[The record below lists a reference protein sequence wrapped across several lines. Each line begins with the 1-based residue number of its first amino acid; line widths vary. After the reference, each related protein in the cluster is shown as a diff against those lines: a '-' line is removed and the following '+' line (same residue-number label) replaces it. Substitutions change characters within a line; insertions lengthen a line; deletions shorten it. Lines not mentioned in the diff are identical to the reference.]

1 MSTLVN
7 PNLITD
13 LQKFGGADI
22 NACFSC
28 GTCTATCVLA
38 DNDATFPRRFIR
50 LAQVGLA
57 DELVASKELW
67 TCYQCGLCTTNCP
80 TEADPAEFMATARRY
95 AIAHYD
101 KTRIA
106 RILYT
111 KPVIGSAIVIGAG
124 LFFALFFA
132 AVRGEQ
138 STTSLAFFDF
148 IPYPVIHTAGIVLM
162 VLVALFSLLGVGTL
176 ARDIARHDG
185 VTWSSLLG
193 SRAALGRTGRA
204 LWSSLGLESLGQKRY
219 REDCHDEVEVE
230 PLYRRRWLI
239 HALTIWGFLGLLAAT
254 TLNYVLDIAGIKA
267 TGTPVPIW
275 YPIRLLGTVAG
286 LALMYGVTWFMVNR
300 ARKEGVTFEHSKL
313 SDWLF
318 LVLLWFSG
326 FTGFV
331 IEAALYIEPVPAW
344 GYWIFLLHVAVAM
357 ELVLFLPFTKFA
369 HAMYRPVALFFYA
382 LARDGKATV

>member
-57 DELVASKELW
+57 DDLVASKELW

-106 RILYT
+106 RVLYT
-111 KPVIGSAIVIGAG
+111 KPIIGSAIAVGAG

-138 STTSLAFFDF
+138 STSSLAFFDF

-185 VTWSSLLG
+185 VTWASLLG

-204 LWSSLGLESLGQKRY
+204 LWSALGLESLG
-219 REDCHDEVEVE
+219 
-230 PLYRRRWLI
+230 
-239 HALTIWGFLGLLAAT
+239 
-254 TLNYVLDIAGIKA
+254 
-267 TGTPVPIW
+267 
-275 YPIRLLGTVAG
+275 
-286 LALMYGVTWFMVNR
+286 
-300 ARKEGVTFEHSKL
+300 
-313 SDWLF
+313 
-318 LVLLWFSG
+318 
-326 FTGFV
+326 
-331 IEAALYIEPVPAW
+331 
-344 GYWIFLLHVAVAM
+344 
-357 ELVLFLPFTKFA
+357 
-369 HAMYRPVALFFYA
+369 
-382 LARDGKATV
+382 